1 MELQAAEQL
10 AWNLMQEFR
19 LSQNGW
25 MFWWD
30 NAKRR
35 FGSCCTATRR
45 ITLSRELTERNDQ
58 PQVED
63 TIRHE
68 IAHALAGSKHGHDDE
83 WKRQCAVT
91 GANPQRCYDS
101 EQVDSPKGDW
111 QATCGVCGRLFTKFR
126 RPLRELYCADRKC
139 RQMAVPYISGASR
152 RCHPARKLVWRHK
165 NAVDVYPP
173 QVLSIADQKGLNLG
187 VSRQAAINAMK
198 AQLRRE
204 QEMEEMKAKIAELE
218 SKLGRK

>member
-1 MELQAAEQL
+1 MELTAAEQL

-35 FGSCCTATRR
+35 FGSCSIYRRR
-45 ITLSRELTERNDQ
+45 ITLSRELTLRNDQ

-68 IAHALAGSKHGHDDE
+68 IAHALAGAKHGHDDE

-91 GANPQRCYDS
+91 GANPKRCYDS
-101 EQVDSPKGDW
+101 ATVDAPKGDW
-111 QATCGVCGRLFTKFR
+111 QATCGGCGTVHSKFR
-126 RPLRELYCADRKC
+126 RPRGVKWCAVKKC
-139 RQMAVPYISGASR
+139 VKKFGRLKSIQL
-152 RCHPARKLVWRHK
+152 LVWKHK
-165 NAVDVYPP
+165 DALPP
-173 QVLSIADQKGLNLG
+173 VVESQPVAYWSADALSTEAKRAG
-187 VSRQAAINAMK
+187 VEHFK

-204 QEMEEMKAKIAELE
+204 AEMEEMRTKIADLE

>member
-1 MELQAAEQL
+1 MELTAAEQL

-45 ITLSRELTERNDQ
+45 ITLSRELTLRNDQ

-68 IAHALAGSKHGHDDE
+68 IAHALAGSRHGHDEE

-91 GANPQRCYDS
+91 GANPKRCYDS
-101 EQVDSPKGDW
+101 AEVDAPKGDW
-111 QATCGVCGRLFTKFR
+111 QATCGGCGTVHSKFR
-126 RPLRELYCADRKC
+126 RPRGIKYCAVRKC
-139 RQMAVPYISGASR
+139 VAKFGKLKNIQM
-152 RCHPARKLVWRHK
+152 LVWKHK
-165 NAVDVYPP
+165 DAILFNPTLFATEVVGV
-173 QVLSIADQKGLNLG
+173 QQIAASHLSATDEAKRAG
-187 VSRQAAINAMK
+187 VEHFK

-204 QEMEEMKAKIAELE
+204 QEIEEMKSKIADLE